1 MAPIKF
7 EEQLKDKLEKRS
19 LQPSTDSWAKLSE
32 RLDAEEKDSRK
43 PWLGWLSIAAG
54 IIILLAIVVRT
65 FGPNNAQETQPQ
77 FVEEEN
83 IEKVN
88 EIPLPTSN
96 KNEPI
101 ELAVEDE
108 TMHKDTNDSEP
119 EKVTEIIN
127 SKSVI
132 KKRAKTQL
140 AEHKATTTPAE
151 EPKPKEAINNANDIQ
166 KAIVNETQINK
177 EAVAIALKELN
188 TEKPS
193 VTDREV
199 DSLLKLAS
207 KELLKDR
214 LLKDSSKTVDAQSLL
229 EAVEDEMGQS
239 FRSKVYEALKD
250 GYKTV
255 KTAVAERNN

>member
-32 RLDAEEKDSRK
+32 RLDAEEKHSRK

-65 FGPNNAQETQPQ
+65 FGPNDAQETQPQ
-77 FVEEEN
+77 FVEEES

-88 EIPLPTSN
+88 ETPLPTSN
-96 KNEPI
+96 KNEPT
-101 ELAVEDE
+101 ELVVEDE
-108 TMHKDTNDSEP
+108 TIQKEADASKP
-119 EKVTEIIN
+119 EKATEIIDY
-127 SKSVI
+127 KSVT
-132 KKRAKTQL
+132 KKRTKTQL
-140 AEHKATTTPAE
+140 AEHATTTTNTE
-151 EPKPKEAINNANDIQ
+151 ETKPKEAINNANDLQ

-177 EAVAIALKELN
+177 EAIVMALKELN

-207 KELLKDR
+207 KELVKDR
-214 LLKDSSKTVDAQSLL
+214 LLKDTSTTVDALSLL
-229 EAVEDEMGQS
+229 QDVEDEMGQS

-255 KTAVAERNN
+255 KTAVAQRND

>member
-65 FGPNNAQETQPQ
+65 FGPNNAEETQPQ
-77 FVEEEN
+77 FVDEEN

-96 KNEPI
+96 KNESI

-119 EKVTEIIN
+119 EKVTEIID

-140 AEHKATTTPAE
+140 AEHTTTANAE
-151 EPKPKEAINNANDIQ
+151 EPKPKEAINHANDIQ
-166 KAIVNETQINK
+166 KVIVNETQINK

-188 TEKPS
+188 TEKAS